1 MKIAQIVCVY
11 PPYAGGIGTSA
22 VQFAKTLS
30 TAHEVMTFTPEIKSL
45 QTTTEANVAA
55 EKNITRLKPLLR
67 YGHGS
72 LLLQLFT
79 RLKKFDAIY
88 LHYPYFGTAEIVWL
102 YKIWHP
108 HTKLIIHYHMD
119 VVGLSLGAKILSWPS
134 KLIRNCLFNQ
144 AAKITCASLDYIKN
158 SQIATYYT
166 RHQEKFT
173 EIPFGVDTEKF
184 KPKNDENDKTKNDKI
199 KNNELAVKIKKILFV
214 GGLDQ
219 AHYFKGVNYLLE
231 AVAKLPSTNWQ
242 LIIVGDGNLKPGYED
257 LAKKLNIASQVNFL
271 GNKLNSAE
279 LAMIYRNADLFVL
292 PSINSNEAFGIV
304 LLEALASGVPVIA
317 SNLPGVRAVF
327 ENEIQGLICP
337 PQDVANL
344 KDKITKI
351 LTNSELQQKMSL
363 AARKLVLEKYS
374 LEKVEEKL
382 LNIFK

>member
-1 MKIAQIVCVY
+1 M
-11 PPYAGGIGTSA
+11 
-22 VQFAKTLS
+22 
-30 TAHEVMTFTPEIKSL
+30 
-45 QTTTEANVAA
+45 
-55 EKNITRLKPLLR
+55 
-67 YGHGS
+67 
-72 LLLQLFT
+72 
-79 RLKKFDAIY
+79 
-88 LHYPYFGTAEIVWL
+88 
-102 YKIWHP
+102 
-108 HTKLIIHYHMD
+108 
-119 VVGLSLGAKILSWPS
+119 
-134 KLIRNCLFNQ
+134 
-144 AAKITCASLDYIKN
+144 
-158 SQIATYYT
+158 
-166 RHQEKFT
+166 
-173 EIPFGVDTEKF
+173 DTEKF